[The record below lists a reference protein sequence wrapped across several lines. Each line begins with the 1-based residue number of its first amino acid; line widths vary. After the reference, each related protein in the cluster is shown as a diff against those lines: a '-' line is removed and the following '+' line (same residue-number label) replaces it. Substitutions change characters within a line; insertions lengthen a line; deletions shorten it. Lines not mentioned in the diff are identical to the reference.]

1 MSFELL
7 FAALERGLTETD
19 DTVDSLIVGA
29 VRNISNLLIDRMHKK
44 MTFKPL
50 LDEHAYLF
58 LTFSIS
64 TLYFV
69 GK

>member
-1 MSFELL
+1 M
-7 FAALERGLTETD
+7 TETD

-29 VRNISNLLIDRMHKK
+29 VRNISNLLIDRMHKNEGKK

-50 LDEHAYLF
+50 LDEQAYLF

-64 TLYFV
+64 TLYLV
-69 GK
+69 EK

>member
-1 MSFELL
+1 M
-7 FAALERGLTETD
+7 TETD

-29 VRNISNLLIDRMHKK
+29 VRNISNLLMDRMHKK
-44 MTFKPL
+44 KMAFKPL

-64 TLYFV
+64 TLYLV
-69 GK
+69 EK